1 MNALDYIRAGL
12 NASAGLS
19 LTLLDDMRDA
29 PMQAPTAKG
38 GNPPHWILGHLAY
51 AESNVIEHIIRGNE
65 NPLIEWKG
73 VFGAQQQPGADAQ
86 AYPAW
91 DQVRAKFDEVRAN
104 TMAFVDG
111 LTEAVF
117 QFESR
122 GMQGMLREAKPTRLE
137 DLIALNAMF
146 RPGPTAS
153 RTSSPWRRCSALA
166 RWARGWTAT
175 GSIASTAMPR

>member
-111 LTEAVF
+111 LTEADL
-117 QFESR
+117 ETPTKNCPP
-122 GMQGMLREAKPTRLE
+122 GREQ
-137 DLIALNAMF
+137 MF
-146 RPGPTAS
+146 GTVGACLLVLTLHPMMHYGQVADARRMAG
-153 RTSSPWRRCSALA
+153 RSPIVA
-166 RWARGWTAT
+166 
-175 GSIASTAMPR
+175 